1 MNSKPTASP
10 IVTIQETA
18 PVMTGSLVKPA
29 PTVAVTDPFDQL
41 FATTFAVLFVCTL
54 LTLVAIWLVRS
65 AEKGRKRKSRSSS
78 TGLTAA
84 DFADFSDC
92 FNLGSS
98 CDCGDSS
105 SAD

>member
-29 PTVAVTDPFDQL
+29 PTVTDPFDQL

-65 AEKGRKRKSRSSS
+65 AEKSRKRKSRSSS

-92 FNLGSS
+92 FSFGSS
-98 CDCGDSS
+98 SDCGDSS